1 MALNYNT
8 ENFSKNVK
16 VLALRNDELGNA
28 AWWYRDVD
36 MLRLLLLR
44 HMVEYFS
51 LIYYV

>member
-28 AWWYRDVD
+28 AWWYST
-36 MLRLLLLR
+36 R
-44 HMVEYFS
+44 HTFS
-51 LIYYV
+51 MYKVLGL